1 MNHRP
6 ILLLAVAHVATV
18 LAQET
23 QPLPADVQV
32 ERDIAYEEPKNQRQM
47 LDVYRPATARN
58 LPVVV
63 WVHGG
68 GWRAGD
74 KTEIASKPLA
84 FTRKGL
90 VFISVNYRFV
100 PEVTMDTLARD
111 VAKSVRWVHDH
122 ADQHGGDPNRIFLM
136 GHS

>member
-6 ILLLAVAHVATV
+6 ILLLAVAQVATV
-18 LAQET
+18 LAQEAP
-23 QPLPADVQV
+23 PLPADVQV

-47 LDVYRPATARN
+47 LDVYRPATAKN

-74 KTEIASKPLA
+74 KTEIGSKPLA
-84 FTRKGL
+84 FTQKGF
-90 VFISVNYRFV
+90 VFVAVNYRFV
-100 PEVTMDTLARD
+100 PTVPMD
-111 VAKSVRWVHDH
+111 
-122 ADQHGGDPNRIFLM
+122 
-136 GHS
+136 